1 MKLKRTIV
9 FASLL
14 FGMLLPLPSQS
25 KSKAE
30 REREKERL
38 ERKAA
43 ADKQDAF
50 EEAVETFQL
59 NMPEDAIPLLEKFL
73 GEGNANAYDPLVYVC
88 LSVAYFQ
95 IGDYLKSA
103 SICEAGIAEA
113 DRNDKALEMGII
125 KEGDFKPVERKVL
138 YFNEGNAEYAM
149 GNYVKATALYKRS
162 LSVEPSYA
170 PAVLNLANAFLRRD
184 IIGDARDN
192 YVRYLELKPETE
204 QRPEIEKMI
213 ALLDEEIAY
222 RMNQGPQL
230 VEGEIRADVDESAPP
245 EIIDDGDIITSSS
258 LRHGESVREAL
269 PSDDSVAPELPRDEK
284 RAEESGERIDSSSE
298 NAPSLPVERKTKPTG
313 EKIDST
319 TENAPS
325 LPAERQTKPSGERID
340 SSSESA
346 PSLPAERKT
355 KPTGE
360 KIDSSTES
368 APSLPAERET
378 KPTGERI
385 DSTTENAPS
394 LPAETQKKDSGEK
407 VRAEANP
414 SAADTSEVRRPA
426 QKPSGEK
433 VRAEAPAVPD
443 DENKKKDDGEKISA
457 PALPDDGTEKKKQEK
472 MERIRAQE
480 PPAVEEEKSAP
491 EDGEGDAPLPDDS
504 EIETVDDAK

>member
-14 FGMLLPLPSQS
+14 FGMLLPLQSQS

-245 EIIDDGDIITSSS
+245 EIIDAGDIITSSS

-298 NAPSLPVERKTKPTG
+298 NAPSLPVERTP
-313 EKIDST
+313 
-319 TENAPS
+319 
-325 LPAERQTKPSGERID
+325 KPSGERID

-355 KPTGE
+355 KPAGE
-360 KIDSSTES
+360 KVDSS
-368 APSLPAERET
+368 
-378 KPTGERI
+378 
-385 DSTTENAPS
+385 TENAPS
-394 LPAETQKKDSGEK
+394 LPAETQKKDSG
-407 VRAEANP
+407 
-414 SAADTSEVRRPA
+414 
-426 QKPSGEK
+426 
-433 VRAEAPAVPD
+433 
-443 DENKKKDDGEKISA
+443 
-457 PALPDDGTEKKKQEK
+457 
-472 MERIRAQE
+472 
-480 PPAVEEEKSAP
+480 
-491 EDGEGDAPLPDDS
+491 
-504 EIETVDDAK
+504 

>member
-14 FGMLLPLPSQS
+14 FGMLLPLQSQS

-113 DRNDKALEMGII
+113 DRNDKSLEMGII

-325 LPAERQTKPSGERID
+325 LPAE
-340 SSSESA
+340 
-346 PSLPAERKT
+346 
-355 KPTGE
+355 
-360 KIDSSTES
+360 
-368 APSLPAERET
+368 
-378 KPTGERI
+378 
-385 DSTTENAPS
+385 
-394 LPAETQKKDSGEK
+394 TQKKDSGEK

-491 EDGEGDAPLPDDS
+491 EGGEGDAPLPDDS

>member
-14 FGMLLPLPSQS
+14 FGMLLPLQSQS

-95 IGDYLKSA
+95 VGDYLKSA

-298 NAPSLPVERKTKPTG
+298 NAPSLPVERTP
-313 EKIDST
+313 
-319 TENAPS
+319 
-325 LPAERQTKPSGERID
+325 KPSGERID
-340 SSSESA
+340 S
-346 PSLPAERKT
+346 T
-355 KPTGE
+355 
-360 KIDSSTES
+360 TEN